1 MPCGT
6 PVTPSQSP
14 KVWAD
19 FNVLEFEINNDHT
32 FRVFIPMPE
41 PKKVIVSGMSEF
53 TISTKQY
60 YEIEKVIEEFVPPG
74 KSWIQ

>member
-1 MPCGT
+1 
-6 PVTPSQSP
+6 
-14 KVWAD
+14 
-19 FNVLEFEINNDHT
+19 
-32 FRVFIPMPE
+32 MPE